1 MKYNVNVNFE
11 AMEKKLRIIL
21 ERARDGVEPLEGLEQ
36 ELLNLH
42 LVMPCVKDSVKQLIE
57 ETNEAYK
64 DHRKNGMESTALT
77 SEAMSYAY
85 QIVLDIIERHEA

>member
-1 MKYNVNVNFE
+1 
-11 AMEKKLRIIL
+11 MEKKLRIIL
-21 ERARDGVEPLEGLEQ
+21 ERARYTTNSLEDLEQ

-42 LVMPCVKDSVKQLIE
+42 SVMPCVKDSVKQLLE

-64 DHRKNGMESTALT
+64 EHRKNGMESTALT

-85 QIVLDIIERHEA
+85 QIVLNIIERHEA

>member
-1 MKYNVNVNFE
+1 
-11 AMEKKLRIIL
+11 MEEKIKDIL
-21 ERARDGVEPLEGLEQ
+21 EYYKREKINKETAAKL
-36 ELLNLH
+36 LLNLH
-42 LVMPCVKDSVKQLIE
+42 SVMPCVKDSVKQLLE

-64 DHRKNGMESTALT
+64 EHRKNGMESTALT

>member
-1 MKYNVNVNFE
+1 MNIKEKYE
-11 AMEKKLRIIL
+11 EIL
-21 ERARDGVEPLEGLEQ
+21 VGYVGIHDREEVIE

-57 ETNEAYK
+57 ESNEAYK
-64 DHRKNGMESTALT
+64 EHRKNGMESTALT

-85 QIVLDIIERHEA
+85 QIVLNIIERHEA

>member
-1 MKYNVNVNFE
+1 
-11 AMEKKLRIIL
+11 MEEKIKDIL
-21 ERARDGVEPLEGLEQ
+21 EYYKREKINKETAAK
-36 ELLNLH
+36 LLFNLDIF
-42 LVMPCVKDSVKQLIE
+42 MPCVKDSVKQLLE

-64 DHRKNGMESTALT
+64 EHRKNGMESTALT